1 MPNWCNNDIRIYGD
15 EKTIKA
21 ITNVIKSLGTEDR
34 LFQSLIGLP
43 DNMSK
48 SDYEVKWYDTNLN
61 WFGTKWDVDVN
72 TDCFN
77 FDIDSYDTK
86 IEFNI
91 TYEITIFKLIKIKIV
106 LPSYLNFNITEGEI
120 SFFCET
126 AWSPPI
132 QFLENLCKMYKV
144 NSYVFYSEGGVGF
157 SGETKL
163 IWQDDELMVEDNEY
177 EYNKGLYLLSN
188 EEFWSNME
196 SNIEYAVEEEMEVDD
211 FLEEYRA
218 YVSEKDIQD
227 LTIMFNETKKEY
239 EERNTEVE

>member
-48 SDYEVKWYDTNLN
+48 SDYEVNWYDTNLN

-72 TDCFN
+72 TDCFY
-77 FDIDSYDTK
+77 FCED
-86 IEFNI
+86 
-91 TYEITIFKLIKIKIV
+91 
-106 LPSYLNFNITEGEI
+106 EI

-132 QFLENLCKMYKV
+132 QFLENLCKMYKL
-144 NSYVFYSEGGVGF
+144 NAYLFYSEGGVGF

-163 IWQDDELMVEDNEY
+163 IWEDGELSVEDNEY

>member
-21 ITNVIKSLGTEDR
+21 LTNVIKSSEGK
-34 LFQSLIGLP
+34 LFQTLIGLP
-43 DNMSK
+43 DNMSE

-72 TDCFN
+72 TDCFD
-77 FDIDSYDTK
+77 FCED
-86 IEFNI
+86 
-91 TYEITIFKLIKIKIV
+91 
-106 LPSYLNFNITEGEI
+106 EI

-132 QFLENLCKMYKV
+132 QFLENLCKMYKL
-144 NSYVFYSEGGVGF
+144 NAYLFYSEGGVGF

-163 IWQDDELMVEDNEY
+163 IWQDGELSVEDNEY

-196 SNIEYAVEEEMEVDD
+196 SNIEYAVEEEMEVDE

-227 LTIMFNETKKEY
+227 LITMFNETKKEY

>member
-1 MPNWCNNDIRIYGD
+1 LEDCKDHVYAGGKTDGSDRYIEPTILTNLDKSKAKVMQEEIFGPLLPVFRFSKLDEVISYINEGEKPLTMYIFARNSKVINRLQQVVPSGSIVTNDC
-15 EKTIKA
+15 
-21 ITNVIKSLGTEDR
+21 
-34 LFQSLIGLP
+34 LFQFANHFAP
-43 DNMSK
+43 
-48 SDYEVKWYDTNLN
+48 
-61 WFGTKWDVDVN
+61 F
-72 TDCFN
+72 
-77 FDIDSYDTK
+77 
-86 IEFNI
+86 
-91 TYEITIFKLIKIKIV
+91 
-106 LPSYLNFNITEGEI
+106 
-120 SFFCET
+120 
-126 AWSPPI
+126 
-132 QFLENLCKMYKV
+132 
-144 NSYVFYSEGGVGF
+144 GGVGF

-163 IWQDDELMVEDNEY
+163 IWEDGELSVEDNEY

>member
-15 EKTIKA
+15 EKTIKS
-21 ITNVIKSLGTEDR
+21 ITNVIKSSEGK
-34 LFQSLIGLP
+34 LFQTLIGLP
-43 DNMSK
+43 DNMSE
-48 SDYEVKWYDTNLN
+48 SDYEKHWYDTNLN
-61 WFGTKWDVDVN
+61 WFGTKWDIDVD

-106 LPSYLNFNITEGEI
+106 LPSHLIFSIREGEI

-132 QFLENLCKMYKV
+132 QFLENFCRMYKL
-144 NSYVFYSEGGVGF
+144 NAYVFYSEGGVGF

-163 IWQDDELMVEDNEY
+163 IWEDDVLSVEDNEY
-177 EYNKGLYLLSN
+177 EYNKGLYLLSK
-188 EEFWSNME
+188 EEFWANME
-196 SNIEYAVEEEMEVDD
+196 SNIEYAVEEEMEIDE

-218 YVSEKDIQD
+218 YVSEKDIRD
-227 LTIMFNETKKEY
+227 LITMFNETKKDY

>member
-21 ITNVIKSLGTEDR
+21 ITNVIKSLGPEDR

-48 SDYEVKWYDTNLN
+48 PDYEIKWYDTNLN

-72 TDCFN
+72 TDCFD
-77 FDIDSYDTK
+77 FGDD
-86 IEFNI
+86 
-91 TYEITIFKLIKIKIV
+91 
-106 LPSYLNFNITEGEI
+106 EI

-132 QFLENLCKMYKV
+132 QFLENLCKMYKL
-144 NSYVFYSEGGVGF
+144 NAYVFYSEGGVGF

-163 IWQDDELMVEDNEY
+163 IWENDELSVEDNEY

-196 SNIEYAVEEEMEVDD
+196 SNIEYAVEEEMEIDE

-218 YVSEKDIQD
+218 YVSEKDIED
-227 LTIMFNETKKEY
+227 LTIMFNQTKKDY

>member
-1 MPNWCNNDIRIYGD
+1 
-15 EKTIKA
+15 
-21 ITNVIKSLGTEDR
+21 
-34 LFQSLIGLP
+34 
-43 DNMSK
+43 MSK
-48 SDYEVKWYDTNLN
+48 SDYEEKWYDTNLN
-61 WFGTKWDVDVN
+61 WFGTKWDI
-72 TDCFN
+72 
-77 FDIDSYDTK
+77 DIDTHCFDFG
-86 IEFNI
+86 ED
-91 TYEITIFKLIKIKIV
+91 
-106 LPSYLNFNITEGEI
+106 EI

-132 QFLENLCKMYKV
+132 QFLENFCRMYKL
-144 NSYVFYSEGGVGF
+144 NAHIFYSEGGVGF
-157 SGETKL
+157 AGETKF
-163 IWQDDELMVEDNEY
+163 IWEDGVLSVEDNEY

-227 LTIMFNETKKEY
+227 LITMFNQTKKDY

>member
-21 ITNVIKSLGTEDR
+21 LTNVIKSSEGK
-34 LFQSLIGLP
+34 LFQTLIGLP
-43 DNMSK
+43 DNMSE

-72 TDCFN
+72 TDCFD
-77 FDIDSYDTK
+77 FCED
-86 IEFNI
+86 
-91 TYEITIFKLIKIKIV
+91 
-106 LPSYLNFNITEGEI
+106 EI

-132 QFLENLCKMYKV
+132 QFLENLCRMYKL
-144 NSYVFYSEGGVGF
+144 NAYLFYSEGGVGF

-163 IWQDDELMVEDNEY
+163 IWEDGELSVEDNEY

-196 SNIEYAVEEEMEVDD
+196 SNIEYAVEQEMEVDE
-211 FLEEYRA
+211 FLTEYRA
-218 YVSEKDIQD
+218 YVSEKDILD
-227 LTIMFNETKKEY
+227 LITMFNETKKEY

>member
-21 ITNVIKSLGTEDR
+21 LTNVIKSSEGK
-34 LFQSLIGLP
+34 LFQTLIGLP
-43 DNMSK
+43 DNMSE

-72 TDCFN
+72 TDCFD
-77 FDIDSYDTK
+77 FCED
-86 IEFNI
+86 
-91 TYEITIFKLIKIKIV
+91 
-106 LPSYLNFNITEGEI
+106 EI

-132 QFLENLCKMYKV
+132 QFLENLCKMYKL
-144 NSYVFYSEGGVGF
+144 NAYLFYSEGGVGF

-163 IWQDDELMVEDNEY
+163 VWQDGELSVEDNEY

-196 SNIEYAVEEEMEVDD
+196 SNIEYAVEEEMEIDE
-211 FLEEYRA
+211 FLTEYRA

-227 LTIMFNETKKEY
+227 LITMFNETKKEY

>member
-48 SDYEVKWYDTNLN
+48 SDYEVNWYDTNLN

-72 TDCFN
+72 TDCFD
-77 FDIDSYDTK
+77 FCED
-86 IEFNI
+86 
-91 TYEITIFKLIKIKIV
+91 
-106 LPSYLNFNITEGEI
+106 EI

-132 QFLENLCKMYKV
+132 QFLENLCKMYKL
-144 NSYVFYSEGGVGF
+144 NAYLFYSEGGVGF

-163 IWQDDELMVEDNEY
+163 IWEDGELSVEDNEY

>member
-21 ITNVIKSLGTEDR
+21 LTNVIKSIGTEDR

-48 SDYEVKWYDTNLN
+48 SDYDVKWYDTNLN

-72 TDCFN
+72 TDCFD
-77 FDIDSYDTK
+77 FCED
-86 IEFNI
+86 
-91 TYEITIFKLIKIKIV
+91 
-106 LPSYLNFNITEGEI
+106 EI

-132 QFLENLCKMYKV
+132 QFLENLCKMYKL
-144 NSYVFYSEGGVGF
+144 NAYLFYSEGGVGF

-163 IWQDDELMVEDNEY
+163 IWQDGELSVEDNEY
-177 EYNKGLYLLSN
+177 EYNKGLYLLSK
-188 EEFWSNME
+188 EEFWANMD
-196 SNIEYAVEEEMEVDD
+196 SNIEYAVEEEMEIDE
-211 FLEEYRA
+211 FLTEYRE
-218 YVSEKDIQD
+218 YVSEKDIRD
-227 LTIMFNETKKEY
+227 LITMFNETKKEY

>member
-21 ITNVIKSLGTEDR
+21 LTNVIKSSEGK
-34 LFQSLIGLP
+34 LFQTLIGLP

-48 SDYEVKWYDTNLN
+48 SDYDVKWYDINLN

-72 TDCFN
+72 TDCFD
-77 FDIDSYDTK
+77 FCED
-86 IEFNI
+86 
-91 TYEITIFKLIKIKIV
+91 
-106 LPSYLNFNITEGEI
+106 EI

-132 QFLENLCKMYKV
+132 QFLENLCKMYKL
-144 NSYVFYSEGGVGF
+144 NAYVFYSEGGVGF

-163 IWQDDELMVEDNEY
+163 IWQDGELSVEDNEY

-196 SNIEYAVEEEMEVDD
+196 SNIEYAVEEEMEVDE

-227 LTIMFNETKKEY
+227 LITMFNEQKKAYDEQQF
-239 EERNTEVE
+239 EVE